1 MRILILL
8 ALTALAAAPATA
20 QSTFHAVQSTQPLP
34 PALAPGGEP
43 SMGTARMA
51 ADPMAR
57 GLLTG
62 MLVGMTTGVGFAVT
76 VADRCGVESE
86 CTLAPEYKTFVYG
99 VIGASLGALIG
110 VGTTFLLGENAAPV
124 DATALSLVPDGDGM
138 RAGVRVRLR
147 L

>member
-8 ALTALAAAPATA
+8 ALAALAAVPAAAQPTSDAAP
-20 QSTFHAVQSTQPLP
+20 SIHPLP
-34 PALAPGGEP
+34 LELAPGGAP
-43 SMGTARMA
+43 STAEASRMA

-76 VADRCGVESE
+76 VADRCGVGSE

-110 VGTTFLLGENAAPV
+110 VGTTFLLGENATPV
-124 DATALSLVPDGDGM
+124 EASALTLVPDEDGM
-138 RAGVRVRLR
+138 RAGVHLR

>member
-1 MRILILL
+1 MRILSILL
-8 ALTALAAAPATA
+8 LTAFAAVPATA
-20 QSTFHAVQSTQPLP
+20 QSTFDATRSIHPLP
-34 PALAPGGEP
+34 PTLAPGGEP
-43 SMGTARMA
+43 STGTSRMA

-76 VADRCGVESE
+76 VADRCGVESD

-99 VIGASLGALIG
+99 VIGGSLGALIG
-110 VGTTFLLGENAAPV
+110 VGTTFLLGE
-124 DATALSLVPDGDGM
+124 DATPPAEASALTLVPDGDGM
-138 RAGVRVRLR
+138 RAGVRLR